1 MDVAVLLADPIT
13 AMALAGCF
21 ALILF
26 AAAWHK
32 LADGLMFEAALD
44 AYQLLPGALTAVFA
58 RALPIA
64 EAVVGIGLLVPATRN
79 AALPAFAVLMAI
91 YAAAMAI
98 NLLRGRSQIDCG
110 CGAEVH
116 LLSWAL
122 VARNAV
128 LSLTALALCRTS
140 VAREFDWL
148 DGVTLIGG
156 VLALYAGYLLCD
168 ELLRQHGRI
177 VQLARREHSVQRSV
191 S

>member
-1 MDVAVLLADPIT
+1 MELSALAADPIMST
-13 AMALAGCF
+13 VIAGAF

-32 LADGLMFEAALD
+32 FADALMFEAALE
-44 AYQLLPGALTAVFA
+44 AYRLLPSAAAGPLA
-58 RALPIA
+58 RALPVGEVI
-64 EAVVGIGLLVPATRN
+64 VGIGLLVPATRN
-79 AALPAFAVLMAI
+79 SALLAFAALMLI
-91 YAAAMAI
+91 YAGAMAI

-122 VARNAV
+122 VARNVV
-128 LSLTALALCRTS
+128 LALIALALCRTS
-140 VAREFDWL
+140 LARELDWL

-168 ELLRQHGRI
+168 ELLRQQGRI
-177 VQLARREHSVQRSV
+177 AHLARREHGVKV
-191 S
+191 AL